1 MEADLIF
8 PEDGSCAES
17 QAPALQSDHEASTS
31 TSSRLQIILR
41 RIPQMAL
48 AAAVF
53 FATEN
58 PIDPGG
64 MGGWR
69 HN

>member
-1 MEADLIF
+1 MKADLIS
-8 PEDGSCAES
+8 PDDDSCAEP
-17 QAPALQSDHEASTS
+17 QAPALQRDHEASTS

-58 PIDPGG
+58 PIDPSGL
-64 MGGWR
+64 GGWR
-69 HN
+69 HS